1 MCAEALDAS
10 VNFKMGAGF
19 FRKRLHRFSSL
30 FPSPGTEVRQAPAKA
45 DHLLKRFDKRALT
58 FVGWR
63 HFARGP
69 VTEEHAERVVG
80 NPFEALPFG

>member
-1 MCAEALDAS
+1 MIT
-10 VNFKMGAGF
+10 G
-19 FRKRLHRFSSL
+19 
-30 FPSPGTEVRQAPAKA
+30 
-45 DHLLKRFDKRALT
+45 LKRFDKRALT

-69 VTEEHAERVVG
+69 VTEEHAERVVE